1 MFKESN
7 LTASAIMTSL
17 LMTKQLNPD
26 DRIRALLRGPYVNS
40 PEDGSVSNH
49 IKKAVQKV
57 VCGLVDY
64 IHVNQIS
71 FRRQYIF

>member
-1 MFKESN
+1 MP
-7 LTASAIMTSL
+7 SL

-26 DRIRALLRGPYVNS
+26 DRRRALLRGHYMKS
-40 PEDGSVSNH
+40 LADGSFSNH
-49 IKKAVQKV
+49 IKKALQKV
-57 VCGLVDY
+57 VYGLVNY